1 MNVHVRL
8 FASYREAVGSGHVV
22 LELPSGATVRDAIA
36 LIRQQHPHLS
46 VSRELVV
53 AKNRDYAGLDDPI
66 GDGDELA
73 LIPPVS
79 GGANAVGD
87 RILVSSV
94 RLSIDAAI
102 EAVRG
107 PDAGGIVIFLGTVR
121 NASRGTA
128 VRHLEYEAYPEM
140 AETKMRQIAAA
151 LESVHAPLRLAI
163 HHRIGD
169 LAIGEVAVIIVA
181 AAPHR
186 DAAFTAARAA
196 IDELKQ
202 VVPIWKKEYTDDGAV
217 WIEDHA

>member
-8 FASYREAVGSGHVV
+8 FASYREAVGSGQVL

-46 VSRELVV
+46 DGRELVV
-53 AKNRDYAGLDDPI
+53 AKNRDYVGLDDPI

-79 GGANAVGD
+79 GGANAAAD

-94 RLSIDAAI
+94 QLSIDAAI

-140 AETKMRQIAAA
+140 AEMKMREIAAA

-196 IDELKQ
+196 IDELKR